1 MQVET
6 RLASAVT
13 QSNAAGAM
21 RPAKTLVLLGLLLAG
36 DVFHAPRP
44 LAGQQI
50 LPALIGGATG
60 LAAGGYV
67 AIGIVTFQARRG
79 RYLYSSEDALGWHAT
94 PILVGPSVGFLIG
107 LFDQERLRR
116 TVVGG
121 AVGGFVSTGVGM
133 VIGDYVWAPPEGRW
147 AGAVIGSAAG
157 LLAGSLIGAVWPAP
171 DDPEPEAPLAS
182 RSIPIG
188 LTIRF

>member
-1 MQVET
+1 MHSTKV
-6 RLASAVT
+6 
-13 QSNAAGAM
+13 
-21 RPAKTLVLLGLLLAG
+21 LVLLGLLLAG

-50 LPALIGGATG
+50 LPALIGGAAG

-67 AIGIVTFQARRG
+67 AIGIVTLQARRG

-94 PILVGPSVGFLIG
+94 PILVGPTVGALIG
-107 LFDQERLRR
+107 FFDQERLRR
-116 TVVGG
+116 TVIGG
-121 AVGGFVSTGVGM
+121 AVGGFASTGVGM
-133 VIGDYVWAPPEGRW
+133 VVGQYIWAPPEGRW

-157 LLAGSLIGAVWPAP
+157 LLAGSLIGAVWPARV
-171 DDPEPEAPLAS
+171 DPEPVNDQAQL

>member
-1 MQVET
+1 
-6 RLASAVT
+6 
-13 QSNAAGAM
+13 M
-21 RPAKTLVLLGLLLAG
+21 RPAKVLVLLGLIFAG
-36 DVFHAPRP
+36 DVVHAPRP
-44 LAGQQI
+44 VAGQLPDMQV
-50 LPALIGGATG
+50 LPALIGGAAG

-67 AIGIVTFQARRG
+67 AIGIVTLQARRG

-107 LFDQERLRR
+107 LFDEERLRR
-116 TVVGG
+116 TVIGG
-121 AVGGFVSTGVGM
+121 AVGGFTSMGVGM

-157 LLAGSLIGAVWPAP
+157 LLGGSLIGAVWPAP
-171 DDPEPEAPLAS
+171 DDSEAPTDQAQA

-188 LTIRF
+188 LTIRFR